1 MPDAKTCTKCREVK
15 PLTDFGVRRK
25 ARDGREYRCLMCI
38 AQYREENREA
48 LRAHQA
54 KYRTKNRETIRARH
68 AEYENRQDVKS
79 RKAKYRADN
88 RDAERARAKQ
98 WYEENRAAA
107 RVRMEKYA
115 ATVQGTAAAATAQ
128 RNRKL
133 KQLREALS

>member
-48 LRAHQA
+48 L
-54 KYRTKNRETIRARH
+54 RARH